1 MRIISGKFRGVRI
14 NYLKTNTTRPL
25 KDSVKE
31 NIFNILF
38 HSNILNIKM
47 DNANI
52 LDMYSGIGSFGL
64 ECVSRGAK
72 KVVFIEQDLKALKV
86 LNENIN
92 KLKIFDQTIV
102 IKKFKDLE
110 SKNEKFDFF
119 FFDPPFKD
127 KKFVENLENIKKR
140 KIFNKKHVVIIHRE
154 NKTEERLD
162 LYLNTILIRE
172 YGRSKIIF
180 GNFN

>member
-1 MRIISGKFRGVRI
+1 MI
-14 NYLKTNTTRPL
+14 
-25 KDSVKE
+25 
-31 NIFNILF
+31 
-38 HSNILNIKM
+38 
-47 DNANI
+47 
-52 LDMYSGIGSFGL
+52 
-64 ECVSRGAK
+64 
-72 KVVFIEQDLKALKV
+72 
-86 LNENIN
+86 
-92 KLKIFDQTIV
+92 
-102 IKKFKDLE
+102 
-110 SKNEKFDFF
+110 FF

>member
-102 IKKFKDLE
+102 IKKFRDLE

-119 FFDPPFKD
+119 FF
-127 KKFVENLENIKKR
+127 
-140 KIFNKKHVVIIHRE
+140 
-154 NKTEERLD
+154 
-162 LYLNTILIRE
+162 
-172 YGRSKIIF
+172 
-180 GNFN
+180 